1 MKRGYPDSDPWC
13 RWLDEWMTCRPTG
26 SRVDACDR
34 VVLERMGSKSRV
46 ALWTGTASGSGMGIA
61 AGGQRRWQVVLA
73 DLDRER
79 GAKVSRVLGDN
90 AWFITMD
97 VADEQQVALGVAEV
111 LGQFGRLDALVC
123 NAAVADPR
131 NITLDSLDLAYWNR
145 VLAVNLSGRCCWP
158 ALCALSAC
166 PWWFD
171 RKPRLDRA
179 GSRKRIPRL
188 TRRARAA
195 CWP

>member
-1 MKRGYPDSDPWC
+1 MI
-13 RWLDEWMTCRPTG
+13 EW
-26 SRVDACDR
+26 S
-34 VVLERMGSKSRV
+34 LEAAGASNGRV
-46 ALWTGTASGSGMGIA
+46 ALVTGAARGIGLGIA
-61 AGGQRRWQVVLA
+61 AWLISEGWQVVLA

-79 GAKVSRVLGDN
+79 GAKVSKVLGDN

-145 VLAVNLSGRCCWP
+145 VLAVNLSGPMLLAKHCAPYLRAHGGSIVNLASTRPAVGARYRGVCGEQGRPVGPDPCASHQPGARGSGQRCQSW
-158 ALCALSAC
+158 
-166 PWWFD
+166 
-171 RKPRLDRA
+171 LD
-179 GSRKRIPRL
+179 
-188 TRRARAA
+188 
-195 CWP
+195 